1 MGSAT
6 QFSLHEGDESSRF
19 RNSPIGI
26 PSAGDDGSW
35 KVRQPFSDLGRIGKS
50 PTSKYAAHICAS
62 PSSLLTRTTQRSNG
76 FEGAT
81 LLNCSI
87 ITGIDVRKVVA
98 ADLTKASS
106 MFSGSPIF
114 FLISW
119 RLSQSCCRCRWASR
133 NNFCHRFRGADAL

>member
-1 MGSAT
+1 MKETSLPDFVTRQSESPRLAMTGRGKSANHSVT
-6 QFSLHEGDESSRF
+6 RVFFLG
-19 RNSPIGI
+19 
-26 PSAGDDGSW
+26 
-35 KVRQPFSDLGRIGKS
+35 LGRIGKS

-114 FLISW
+114 FLIS
-119 RLSQSCCRCRWASR
+119 
-133 NNFCHRFRGADAL
+133 